1 MTTDE
6 IKAKIEDWNKRQFMF
21 KTATAIYADGRD
33 VPKPLVLF
41 VAPFDRQ
48 PNGMMGCDLV
58 YQHNGEVAVHLKLNA
73 DETLDTVREVLAVAW
88 PMAQIKF
95 PSVLA

>member
-1 MTTDE
+1 MTKE
-6 IKAKIEDWNKRQFMF
+6 EVAAKIEDWNKRQFMF
-21 KTATAIYADGRD
+21 RAATDIFADGRD

-48 PNGMMGCDLV
+48 PNGTMGVDLV
-58 YQHNGEVAVHLKLNA
+58 YRHNGEVAVHLKLNA
-73 DETLDTVREVLAVAW
+73 DETLDTVREVLSAAW

-95 PSVLA
+95 PSVMA

>member
-1 MTTDE
+1 MTKE
-6 IKAKIEDWNKRQFMF
+6 EVAAKIEDWKKRQFMF
-21 KTATAIYADGRD
+21 RAATEIFADGCD

-48 PNGMMGCDLV
+48 PNGMMGVDLV
-58 YQHNGEVAVHLKLNA
+58 YRHNGEVAVHLKLNA
-73 DETLDTVREVLAVAW
+73 DETLDTVREVLAAAW
-88 PMAQIKF
+88 PTATIRF

>member
-21 KTATAIYADGRD
+21 KAATAIYADGRD

-48 PNGMMGCDLV
+48 PNGMMGVDLV
-58 YQHNGEVAVHLKLNA
+58 YRHNGEVAVHLKLNA
-73 DETLDTVREVLAVAW
+73 DESLDTVREVLAVAW
-88 PMAQIKF
+88 PTAQIRF
-95 PSVLA
+95 PTVLA